1 MLEKNGPGRRQ
12 NWRYSRSAFDIFC
25 RPDTGATPPAPK
37 VKGQD
42 KRLLFPFDFRH
53 RRRQT
58 VNMAATDIDA
68 AHKIFLLLLAPTK
81 WIYTKFGIDSKEHH
95 LIRLSHALCR

>member
-1 MLEKNGPGRRQ
+1 MLEKNGPADGRIGVIHAQLSIYFADRIPEQ
-12 NWRYSRSAFDIFC
+12 HLRRRKSR
-25 RPDTGATPPAPK
+25 
-37 VKGQD
+37 VKING
-42 KRLLFPFDFRH
+42 FVSFDFRH

-58 VNMAATDIDA
+58 VNMAATDIAA